1 MQAGRLRQRVRI
13 EKNVPV
19 QDSYGEPIAGWSAV
33 VTVWAEVR
41 MTGGRERFV
50 PGADQEVA
58 AVSHRVK
65 MRVREDVV
73 LSPKTH
79 RLVFGT
85 RVLDIEA
92 VVDPDGRGRE
102 VLCYCSERVGDVA

>member
-1 MQAGRLRQRVRI
+1 VQAGRLRQRVRI

-58 AVSHRVK
+58 AVSHRVP
-65 MRVREDVV
+65 RWVLVLVV
-73 LSPKTH
+73 MSL
-79 RLVFGT
+79 LW
-85 RVLDIEA
+85 VLT
-92 VVDPDGRGRE
+92 
-102 VLCYCSERVGDVA
+102 